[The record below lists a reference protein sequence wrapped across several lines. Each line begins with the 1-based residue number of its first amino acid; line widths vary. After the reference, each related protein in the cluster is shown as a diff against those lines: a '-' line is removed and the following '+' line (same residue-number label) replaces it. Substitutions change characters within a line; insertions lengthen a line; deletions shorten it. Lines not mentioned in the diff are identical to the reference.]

1 MCISKW
7 LFGNTAV
14 NFIYEI
20 NVCTNMI
27 TALVAIS
34 ENLALITKQK
44 ADCKL
49 FSHYYMLPLN
59 QLNTSVLISNHKE
72 ARTQHMLL
80 QNWQ

>member
-27 TALVAIS
+27 IALVAIS
-34 ENLALITKQK
+34 KNLALITKQK

-49 FSHYYMLPLN
+49 FSH
-59 QLNTSVLISNHKE
+59 
-72 ARTQHMLL
+72 
-80 QNWQ
+80 

>member
-49 FSHYYMLPLN
+49 FSH
-59 QLNTSVLISNHKE
+59 
-72 ARTQHMLL
+72 
-80 QNWQ
+80 